1 MASGKLSLI
10 RDLSKIREQA
20 FRRSEGDRSPGGG
33 SSRPRKPE
41 AGVSSA
47 LGRSREEAVGLEL
60 SAERDVSV
68 TVTAGPDLTGL
79 AGHSEN
85 RGFYPEFRGEQERVL
100 SRGVM

>member
-1 MASGKLSLI
+1 M
-10 RDLSKIREQA
+10 
-20 FRRSEGDRSPGGG
+20 
-33 SSRPRKPE
+33 
-41 AGVSSA
+41 
-47 LGRSREEAVGLEL
+47 GLEL
-60 SAERDVSV
+60 SVERDVSV